1 MSYLC
6 VVAGQMQSLWR
17 GQKANLLRG
26 HVQIVVWS
34 FCIEVESSDN
44 WFSYM
49 NVLVIFCSRFIL
61 HDCGLI
67 GLQLEKCKNVDF
79 GRCPRTYCSGQPC
92 LPMGQSDVSRTS
104 TVKIYCPKC
113 EDIYYPRSKYQGSIL
128 FHMDCL
134 LLCHVMWQSIGV
146 HCRNNQ
152 FPHFLEH
159 LLIMLWHHVCNC
171 HCSSLAFLELWHFNH
186 SKRNPDLSWISF
198 RVWDSTLL
206 SFAPVS

>member
-1 MSYLC
+1 
-6 VVAGQMQSLWR
+6 
-17 GQKANLLRG
+17 
-26 HVQIVVWS
+26 
-34 FCIEVESSDN
+34 
-44 WFSYM
+44 M

-61 HDCGLI
+61 HDCGLM

-146 HCRNNQ
+146 CCGNNQ
-152 FPHFLEH
+152 FPHFLGH
-159 LLIMLWHHVCNC
+159 SLIMLRHHVCIVTAVAWHSWNC
-171 HCSSLAFLELWHFNH
+171 GTSIILRGILTLVGFLLEYGILHCCHLPQFHKSHC
-186 SKRNPDLSWISF
+186 
-198 RVWDSTLL
+198 V
-206 SFAPVS
+206 